1 MGIPGKTSI
10 EIVQETRAVS
20 IKELERKE
28 DPFTIFE
35 ILYKPGSV
43 PKRELVKNFKLQK
56 KVVKVDF
63 TRQVKKSVGEIS
75 SIKRIEYVEDTNC
88 EEITVKKCLP
98 VIGLNQRG

>member
-1 MGIPGKTSI
+1 MALSMKIEEGMSRREEETTTMDLTIPGKTSF

-43 PKRELVKNFKLQK
+43 PKRELVKNF
-56 KVVKVDF
+56 V
-63 TRQVKKSVGEIS
+63 
-75 SIKRIEYVEDTNC
+75 SIRYSFLFLNFNLLRAETP
-88 EEITVKKCLP
+88 EEGCQ
-98 VIGLNQRG
+98 G